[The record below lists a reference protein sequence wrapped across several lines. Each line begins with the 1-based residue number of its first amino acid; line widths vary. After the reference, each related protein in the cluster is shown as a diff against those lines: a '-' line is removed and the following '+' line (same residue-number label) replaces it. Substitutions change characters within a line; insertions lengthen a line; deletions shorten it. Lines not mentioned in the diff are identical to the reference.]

1 MSICQCAPLR
11 RNRIAHERRLAA
23 RGQVRISV
31 SNLDLDFLNGLGP
44 LKTPLMEFFKDVV
57 GATVAPKFD
66 MDLDM
71 IYGADGK
78 PTRWID

>member
-1 MSICQCAPLR
+1 LPLS
-11 RNRIAHERRLAA
+11 
-23 RGQVRISV
+23 QVRISV

-44 LKTPLMEFFKDVV
+44 LKTPLMEFVKDAV
-57 GATVAPKFD
+57 GATIAPKFD

-78 PTRWID
+78 ATRCGAGGRGETRAPL

>member
-1 MSICQCAPLR
+1 M
-11 RNRIAHERRLAA
+11 
-23 RGQVRISV
+23 QVRISV

-44 LKTPLMEFFKDVV
+44 LKAPLMEVFKDVV
-57 GATVAPKFD
+57 AATIAPKFD

-78 PTRWID
+78 PTRCARR